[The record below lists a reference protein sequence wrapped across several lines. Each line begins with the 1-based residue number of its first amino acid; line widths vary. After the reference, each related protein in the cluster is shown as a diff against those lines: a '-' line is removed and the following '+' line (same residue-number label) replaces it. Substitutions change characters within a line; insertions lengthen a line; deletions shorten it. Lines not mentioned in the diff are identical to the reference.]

1 MSKVVLG
8 IARTKM
14 QTEAIVHQL
23 HVSGFLSD
31 RISVLLP
38 GDAADDGGGGFVHE
52 RHTKAPE
59 GAAAGAGTGGVVGG
73 AFGLL
78 AGVGSI
84 VVPGLGALV
93 AAGPILATLS
103 GAAAGAAVGG
113 VAGALIGLGIPEYEA
128 RYYEGTVGSGSTLI
142 AVHTEDAEERARAA
156 RIFDEL
162 GARDVG
168 TLREDTV

>member
-1 MSKVVLG
+1 
-8 IARTKM
+8 
-14 QTEAIVHQL
+14 
-23 HVSGFLSD
+23 
-31 RISVLLP
+31 LLP
-38 GDAADDGGGGFVHE
+38 GHAAVAAGGAFVHE
-52 RHTKAPE
+52 RNTPARA
-59 GAAAGAGTGGVVGG
+59 GAAAGAGTGGVLGG

-93 AAGPILATLS
+93 AAGPILAMLS

-113 VAGALIGLGIPEYEA
+113 VAGALVGLGIPEYEA
-128 RYYEGTVGSGSTLI
+128 RHYEGTVGSGSALI
-142 AVHTEDAEERARAA
+142 AVHTEDTEERSRAA

-168 TLREDTV
+168 TIREDTV